1 MSENIELVS
10 LKCSS
15 CGASLD
21 HFQGKTECRC
31 DFCGNTTKILKPLKV
46 SLSNLK
52 LSEGDQGKFNNLIEI
67 MQKALLAGN
76 YKEAYD
82 YCNKALEIDPSSGS
96 LWENKAIATFLIR
109 SEGDIIETEA
119 KEIVTYLNT
128 AKQCDGETESYK
140 ETAYLIAWNLYS
152 AIEWRYRQIRPDES
166 TDNGKTYTVYS
177 DKLTRRIIALLN
189 IMNLCFDIYPIIE
202 FMEIP
207 VNELTNK
214 GKFKWVQVS
223 EGKDPVNMSWCR
235 GYSFDPLVMRNKMI
249 AKAKALDPNFVV
261 PEFTVPEKKTPNWVY
276 IAGVVIVLFLLG
288 KACH

>member
-67 MQKALLAGN
+67 MQKAMLAGN

-96 LWENKAIATFLIR
+96 LWENKSIATFLIR
-109 SEGDIIETEA
+109 SEGDIIENEA

-128 AKQCDGETESYK
+128 AK
-140 ETAYLIAWNLYS
+140 
-152 AIEWRYRQIRPDES
+152 
-166 TDNGKTYTVYS
+166 
-177 DKLTRRIIALLN
+177 
-189 IMNLCFDIYPIIE
+189 
-202 FMEIP
+202 
-207 VNELTNK
+207 
-214 GKFKWVQVS
+214 
-223 EGKDPVNMSWCR
+223 
-235 GYSFDPLVMRNKMI
+235 
-249 AKAKALDPNFVV
+249 
-261 PEFTVPEKKTPNWVY
+261 
-276 IAGVVIVLFLLG
+276 
-288 KACH
+288 